1 MLQLE
6 ELSDNLQFLIR
17 EDIRSEEELRQK
29 WEASGIERKA
39 VQSELSSVRTRIY
52 RSGISRHVR
61 RWKELKEKAGRSP
74 KEESELLKLEKE
86 IERTIPIKQAVAYQA
101 DLEAQRSRC
110 LEQIRTLKSRERL
123 LAGIDRQLMEMSKGS
138 ISDQDTGRTTK
149 NTKTEIREKVPEREA
164 PASSEEKVKNEKE
177 EVIR

>member
-52 RSGISRHVR
+52 RSSISRNVR
-61 RWKELKEKAGRSP
+61 RWKELKEKASRSP
-74 KEESELLKLEKE
+74 EEESELMRLKKE
-86 IERTIPIKQAVAYQA
+86 IERTMPIERAMAYQA
-101 DLEAQRSRC
+101 DLEAQKSRC

-123 LAGIDRQLMEMSKGS
+123 LAGIDRQLMEMSKEN
-138 ISDQDTGRTTK
+138 ISDQDTSRTPK
-149 NTKTEIREKVPEREA
+149 SRKQENREKFPEREA
-164 PASSEEKVKNEKE
+164 PSRSEEKVKNEKE